1 MEEVSSVLQELLVK
15 FLTFLPKAV
24 VAMVILV
31 ISLYLA
37 GLISK
42 VVRKTLEKRGVD
54 HEAKLVITNITRW
67 SIIAL
72 GVFVGLQQMGFDLSA
87 FLVSLGV
94 VGFTIGFAL
103 QDISKNFVA
112 GMLLLLQQPFDIG
125 NVIEISGITG
135 TVLNVDLRATE
146 IKTLD
151 GKIVLIPNADV
162 YSSPITNYS
171 RETNRRLDLSIGVAC
186 DADLELARETALD
199 TVARIEGVLADP
211 APQVGYHNF
220 GA

>member
-15 FLTFLPKAV
+15 FLTFLPKAM

-112 GMLLLLQQPFDIG
+112 GMLLSAAAA
-125 NVIEISGITG
+125 V
-135 TVLNVDLRATE
+135 
-146 IKTLD
+146 
-151 GKIVLIPNADV
+151 
-162 YSSPITNYS
+162 
-171 RETNRRLDLSIGVAC
+171 
-186 DADLELARETALD
+186 
-199 TVARIEGVLADP
+199 
-211 APQVGYHNF
+211 
-220 GA
+220 